1 MLCRTGHF
9 AIIYNSNNWM
19 MGGRELK
26 LNYEKPQVIVHGNLQ
41 EKTAGVSPSA
51 PI

>member
-1 MLCRTGHF
+1 M
-9 AIIYNSNNWM
+9 
-19 MGGRELK
+19 K